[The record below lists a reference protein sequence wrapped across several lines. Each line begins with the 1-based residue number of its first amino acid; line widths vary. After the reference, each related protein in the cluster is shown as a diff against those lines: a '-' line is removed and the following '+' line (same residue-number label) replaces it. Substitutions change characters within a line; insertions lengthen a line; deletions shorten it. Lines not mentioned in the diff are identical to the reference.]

1 MNEQQTEVNEQQTE
15 VNSHKMG
22 VGHRAVYIR
31 NNGNKALGIDIL
43 HYRVPGVGF
52 KVFDV
57 YNDAL
62 KSHIKRGD
70 VIKFV
75 TGYNDNDDWDDEE
88 FDANRFFVDCRDLSF
103 QEFHSKMSIVK
114 GMEFIS
120 MDVNL
125 RGHIFSTWRY
135 HNSLDNNDGTSYF
148 L

>member
-75 TGYNDNDDWDDEE
+75 TAYNDNDDWDDEE

-103 QEFHSKMSIVK
+103 EEFHSKMSIVK
-114 GMEFIS
+114 GMQFIS
-120 MDVNL
+120 ICVNQC
-125 RGHIFSTWRY
+125 GHIWSSDWRY
-135 HNSLDNNDGTSYF
+135 NDRLYNDIYYF